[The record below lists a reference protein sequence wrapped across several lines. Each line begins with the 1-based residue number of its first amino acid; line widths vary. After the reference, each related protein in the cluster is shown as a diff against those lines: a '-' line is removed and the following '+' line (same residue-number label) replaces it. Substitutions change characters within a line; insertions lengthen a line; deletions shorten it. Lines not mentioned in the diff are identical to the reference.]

1 MEINVTKLFAHPQY
15 NPRLI
20 SASIAEL
27 GPDAGQTTYD
37 NSLSLANEVIL
48 VQSEDEIEEAIECLD
63 EYGAWE
69 LEDMKEWSLQE
80 LNALIIQFVTADARE
95 ALPKGWESMSLD
107 ELHASWPSDEE
118 IEEVVRTR
126 SFPFFICRGMDGIE
140 IYYDGL

>member
-1 MEINVTKLFAHPQY
+1 MEINVTKLFSNKSY

-27 GPDAGQTTYD
+27 GPNAGQITYN

-48 VQSEDEIEEAIECLD
+48 VQSEDEIEEAIERLD

-80 LNALIIQFVTADARE
+80 LSALIIQFVVGDARE
-95 ALPKGWESMSLD
+95 VLPNGWERMSLD
-107 ELHASWPSDEE
+107 ELHDSWPSDEE
-118 IEEVVRTR
+118 IEEIVRTKN
-126 SFPFFICRGMDGIE
+126 FPFFICRGMDGVE